1 MANMQGKFLGAE
13 EGKLENMG
21 SFTQFLPIWSLMK
34 FFLNLEIRVLPH
46 FSVKE
51 KDPDLMF
58 KHILMMWENNP

>member
-21 SFTQFLPIWSLMK
+21 SFTQFLPIWFLMN
-34 FFLNLEIRVLPH
+34 FFFFNLEIRMLPH
-46 FSVKE
+46 FSKE